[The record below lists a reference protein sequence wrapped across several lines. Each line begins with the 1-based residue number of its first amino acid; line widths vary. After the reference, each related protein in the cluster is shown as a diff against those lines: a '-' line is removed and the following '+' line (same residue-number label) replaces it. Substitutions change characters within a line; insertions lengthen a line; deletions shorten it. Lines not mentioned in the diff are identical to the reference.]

1 MWPYHS
7 NIEHGKIC
15 DVKNDNRACEAY
27 DDCNLQNFKPTTA
40 VWSLR
45 FLGQVFTQKLFKFKT
60 YTKPALV
67 TSALFILQHFVM
79 TFFKFTLS
87 ILFDCY
93 DAANQILRIV
103 QYILSITQMMYW
115 WCASGVCIITRNER
129 KNVWF

>member
-40 VWSLR
+40 IWSLR
-45 FLGQVFTQKLFKFKT
+45 FVGQVFTQKLFKFKT

-67 TSALFILQHFVM
+67 TSALFILQHLVTRFRND
-79 TFFKFTLS
+79 FF
-87 ILFDCY
+87 
-93 DAANQILRIV
+93 QIYTV
-103 QYILSITQMMYW
+103 
-115 WCASGVCIITRNER
+115 
-129 KNVWF
+129 